1 MTCDC
6 FKQQRNCSAMELV
19 INHNRSSIKV
29 FAHQLEN
36 FQDGK
41 QQKKKTCETKYIHE
55 RHVDESETHQTRQIR
70 GANFLENKKN
80 REERKTHETQK
91 STPNTQNTSNT
102 LDT

>member
-6 FKQQRNCSAMELV
+6 FKQRQNCSAISKLV
-19 INHNRSSIKV
+19 SKCTRTSWKISRMANSKKRKHVKQNTFMKDTWTNLKHIKHV
-29 FAHQLEN
+29 
-36 FQDGK
+36 
-41 QQKKKTCETKYIHE
+41 KYG
-55 RHVDESETHQTRQIR
+55 VQI
-70 GANFLENKKN
+70 FLENKKN